1 AVFAEDLGA
10 EVIRTK
16 GRDVA
21 RTLIEIVKER
31 QVTQI
36 VLGQP
41 ARSRWE
47 EILRGSLINRLV
59 RLNAGVD
66 IHLVPRDRDQQE

>member
-1 AVFAEDLGA
+1 
-10 EVIRTK
+10 
-16 GRDVA
+16 
-21 RTLIEIVKER
+21 VKER

-66 IHLVPRDRDQQE
+66 IHLVPRNRDQQE